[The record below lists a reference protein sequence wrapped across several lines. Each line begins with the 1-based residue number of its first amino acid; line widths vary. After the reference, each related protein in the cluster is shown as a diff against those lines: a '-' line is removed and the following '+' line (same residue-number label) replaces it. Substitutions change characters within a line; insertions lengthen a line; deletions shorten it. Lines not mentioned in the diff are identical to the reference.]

1 MKCKNLLIGLLTL
14 GTLAFNATGFAA
26 SYAVGA
32 NESKLINLKGVSRV
46 AVADPNVADVVVVSP
61 TEILLLGRK
70 AGATNMYVWI
80 GGEPKRYDILVNG
93 INKASAGIVKD
104 VLGYPDVKVT
114 MVGGKV
120 LLEGMVKDQAEKLR
134 CEKLASAFGEV
145 INLIEM
151 DKPRQVKVECRI
163 VEVNTSNIKNLG
175 ISVGSGDEP
184 SLGSFKIGQDYSNKN
199 SVDLHHGGNPFHWFG
214 SYENI
219 NAQLNA
225 LVTKGDAK
233 VLSQPYIITMSG
245 DKANIFIGGQIA
257 VPKSD
262 DGDVTIEWKDYGIKL
277 NIEPVVQNNGHI
289 DSRIQTEVSSLDY
302 SNAVSENGFTIP
314 GIATRNADTHVMMK
328 PGMTMAI
335 GGLIN
340 SEQSKSLSKIP
351 ILGDIPILGQFFR
364 SSTKTKSK
372 KEIIILLTP
381 MLVDSDYMPIMTN
394 EARRIAR
401 LKDEE
406 VLKGDLYVKP
416 KKK

>member
-14 GTLAFNATGFAA
+14 GTLAFHATGFAA

-80 GGEPKRYDILVNG
+80 DGEPQRYDILVSG
-93 INKASAGIVKD
+93 INEASAGIVKD

-163 VEVNTSNIKNLG
+163 VEVNTTDIKKLG
-175 ISVGSGDEP
+175 FAVGSGDSP
-184 SLGSFKIGQDYSNKN
+184 SLGSFKLGQSQKN
-199 SVDLHHGGNPFHWFG
+199 SIDSHHGGNPFHWFG
-214 SYENI
+214 SYEDI
-219 NAQLNA
+219 NAQLNL
-225 LVTKGDAK
+225 LVTKGNGK
-233 VLSQPYIITMSG
+233 ILSQPYIITMSG

-277 NIEPVVQNNGHI
+277 NIEPVVQNNGSI
-289 DSRIQTEVSSLDY
+289 DSRIQTEVSSLDRD
-302 SNAVSENGFTIP
+302 NAVEEEGFTIP
-314 GIATRNADTHVMMK
+314 GIATRTADTHVMMK

-340 SEQSKSLSKIP
+340 SEQGKAVNKIP
-351 ILGDIPILGQFFR
+351 VLGDIPILGQFFR
-364 SSTKTKSK
+364 SSQRTKVK